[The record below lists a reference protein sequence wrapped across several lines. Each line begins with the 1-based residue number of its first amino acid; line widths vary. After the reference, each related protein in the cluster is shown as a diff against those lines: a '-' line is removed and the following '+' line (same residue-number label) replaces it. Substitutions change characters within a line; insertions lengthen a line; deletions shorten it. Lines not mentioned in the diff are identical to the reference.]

1 MQTPAQ
7 VAKRANVTAQTI
19 RNYSTEYAAL
29 LSRAARG
36 EDGPRLYDEQD
47 VETLCTIASL
57 RKSGVPPGEVVQRLQ
72 NANVPP
78 IVDVTPQTPLNEPL
92 EPLKTPLKD
101 DLALPAVQ
109 SITLRR
115 VEALER
121 QMEALAQEQ
130 RAQMRDLLW
139 QGRFQGAMAGMVM
152 LMAFLMVAW
161 LLVNGAPW

>member
-29 LSRAARG
+29 LSPAARG
-36 EDGPRLYDEQD
+36 DNGPRLYDEQD

-57 RKSGVPPGEVVQRLQ
+57 RKSGVPPGEVVQRIQ
-72 NANVPP
+72 SDDVPP
-78 IVDVTPQTPLNEPL
+78 IIDVTPQTAINESP
-92 EPLKTPLKD
+92 EPLKTPLND

-121 QMEALAQEQ
+121 QIEGLAQEQ

-139 QGRFQGAMAGMVM
+139 QGRFQGAIAGMVT
-152 LMAFLMVAW
+152 LMAFLIVAW
-161 LLVNGAPW
+161 LLANGAPW